1 MSTAPPLQLLQLPL
15 ALLRPTRMSMLALDL
30 NVFVGRVLPLQTVS
44 NCIACSSMI
53 VALSWATSASE
64 KLTRLTPGAEVSIST
79 SLRRSGPGV
88 KSGFTSRFDR
98 FLFKYHSPTHHLLLH
113 ETSQGCT
120 MTLQYLASLFHI
132 WQEGHDLTVI
142 VHTW

>member
-1 MSTAPPLQLLQLPL
+1 MSYYQNQQIISDYHNQQINT
-15 ALLRPTRMSMLALDL
+15 
-30 NVFVGRVLPLQTVS
+30 FVLCRSLSVNRFGNSIDVHRTSSSASSAASCASSTYKDVNAGTGLKCFCWQGFAIT

-88 KSGFTSRFDR
+88 KSGLTSRFDR
-98 FLFKYHSPTHHLLLH
+98 FLFKYHSPTHHLL
-113 ETSQGCT
+113 
-120 MTLQYLASLFHI
+120 
-132 WQEGHDLTVI
+132 
-142 VHTW
+142 

>member
-53 VALSWATSASE
+53 VALSWPHPLRRSSRV
-64 KLTRLTPGAEVSIST
+64 LPPGAEVSIST
-79 SLRRSGPGV
+79 SLRRSGPGA
-88 KSGFTSRFDR
+88 KSGLTSRFDR

-113 ETSQGCT
+113 ETSQG
-120 MTLQYLASLFHI
+120 LHHDPPVLGLLVSHLA
-132 WQEGHDLTVI
+132 GRT
-142 VHTW
+142 